1 MGGGRPQVRARGVIA
16 ADLLIPTQL
25 AISPP
30 RFLDSDLEL
39 AVAGRHQALWRQ
51 AMTRS
56 SLRRRT
62 WTTLLEEALP
72 GETLRVSSN
81 PQMFSILPKRTAFTF
96 SKRILREEQ
105 LLERYSRTTSIGSA
119 RNGTRS
125 SSRTCTT
132 SVSQSSISAHWL
144 RG

>member
-1 MGGGRPQVRARGVIA
+1 MGPATASSRSESRVRARGVIA

-56 SLRRRT
+56 SPRRRT
-62 WTTLLEEALP
+62 RTTPLEGAAP
-72 GETLRVSSN
+72 GETLRVSPN
-81 PQMFSILPKRTAFTF
+81 PQMFSILPKRTASAF
-96 SKRILREEQ
+96 SKRTLREEQ
-105 LLERYSRTTSIGSA
+105 LLERYSRTI
-119 RNGTRS
+119 
-125 SSRTCTT
+125 TT
-132 SVSQSSISAHWL
+132 SVSQSSTSAHWS